1 MPDVAAKTHPFL
13 QDATAPLCKPT
24 KSQTN
29 TYIPPVPSS
38 MLGRTIFH
46 VAKQA
51 VAPARRTFAAEAAA
65 TSSSLVINFT
75 TPHAPVFSDKVVDKV
90 ILPGEDGDYGVTA
103 GHSPIISQ
111 LKPGVVTVIHTNVRF
126 PRHRRCARDISVV
139 AVQISIVEIALFP
152 CRRPSVLPRY
162 PTCLVSHHALFC
174 VVACLFDWPLGPRVH
189 WSSRACMQ
197 GESVKYFVSGGFAIT
212 HKDSPVTVRVI
223 ALLSRLSYSLCH

>member
-1 MPDVAAKTHPFL
+1 
-13 QDATAPLCKPT
+13 
-24 KSQTN
+24 
-29 TYIPPVPSS
+29 

-152 CRRPSVLPRY
+152 CRRPSVLPRH

-174 VVACLFDWPLGPRVH
+174 VFAYLFDWPLGPRVH

>member
-1 MPDVAAKTHPFL
+1 
-13 QDATAPLCKPT
+13 
-24 KSQTN
+24 
-29 TYIPPVPSS
+29 

-126 PRHRRCARDISVV
+126 TRHRRRARDISVSVV
-139 AVQISIVEIALFP
+139 AVQISIVEIALMRAAWTSHF
-152 CRRPSVLPRY
+152 
-162 PTCLVSHHALFC
+162 CLVSHHAFFL
-174 VVACLFDWPLGPRVH
+174 R
-189 WSSRACMQ
+189 
-197 GESVKYFVSGGFAIT
+197 
-212 HKDSPVTVRVI
+212 
-223 ALLSRLSYSLCH
+223 